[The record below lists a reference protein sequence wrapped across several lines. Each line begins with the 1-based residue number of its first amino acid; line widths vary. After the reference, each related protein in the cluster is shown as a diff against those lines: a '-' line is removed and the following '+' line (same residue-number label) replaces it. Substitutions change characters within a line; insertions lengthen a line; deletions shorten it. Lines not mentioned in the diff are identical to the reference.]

1 MAETTDLKIKKADMS
16 NMSEEK
22 KNLIYPSS
30 MLNQSHSA
38 ENLTNHDK
46 MNQPKASGPFSS
58 RNENEDKM
66 KTATADKMRDEVLS
80 HNTSSKVT
88 IGVPSQSAPKSSKY
102 LTL

>member
-1 MAETTDLKIKKADMS
+1 MAETTDLKIRKADMS

-38 ENLTNHDK
+38 DNITNPTINQDK
-46 MNQPKASGPFSS
+46 MNQPKAGGPFSS
-58 RNENEDKM
+58 RNENEFKM
-66 KTATADKMRDEVLS
+66 KTATAEKMKDEVIS

-88 IGVPSQSAPKSSKY
+88 IGVPN
-102 LTL
+102 